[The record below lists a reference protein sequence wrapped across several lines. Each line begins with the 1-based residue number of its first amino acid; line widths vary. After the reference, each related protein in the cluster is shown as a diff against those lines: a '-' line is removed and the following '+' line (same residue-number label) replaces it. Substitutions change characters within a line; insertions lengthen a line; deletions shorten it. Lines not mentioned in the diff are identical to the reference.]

1 MQWGSKQ
8 RGSSVLQNIS
18 KGMKSLLKGCV
29 NLFYLQVGRDKLS
42 LPKLNRGILVYSQA
56 GGQGPPG
63 KPFSAIIII
72 KAMKS
77 KSKKQFSAWSQNWFS
92 PCNKMLT
99 AAMKLKD
106 TPWKKSYDQ
115 PGQHIKKQRHYFANK
130 CPSSQGYGFSSSHV
144 WM

>member
-63 KPFSAIIII
+63 KPLSANIII
-72 KAMKS
+72 KDEKQ
-77 KSKKQFSAWSQNWFS
+77 SKKTVFNMESELVFSMQQDADCSHEIKRHS
-92 PCNKMLT
+92 LEE
-99 AAMKLKD
+99 KL
-106 TPWKKSYDQ
+106 
-115 PGQHIKKQRHYFANK
+115 
-130 CPSSQGYGFSSSHV
+130 
-144 WM
+144 